1 MTTTV
6 DRWVWTCTFFAEW
19 QKTSKSIF
27 NVEAASDPHMYNL
40 FPQWG
45 TDRPELSPA
54 LKLQGTTADPD
65 LSKVLLLK
73 MAQIRFPFK

>member
-27 NVEAASDPHMYNL
+27 NVEAASDPHMYYL
-40 FPQWG
+40 FPHQG
-45 TDRPELSPA
+45 GDGPDSSPA
-54 LKLQGTTADPD
+54 SKLWGTTADPD
-65 LSKVLLLK
+65 LSKVLLLN
-73 MAQIRFPFK
+73 MVQISIPFE